1 MRSDLGL
8 HAADVLK
15 RIGFIRDPTEC
26 PGVLR
31 SLSHLNFCAPNLYM
45 LRNVAERHSGTAP
58 QPGSQMK
65 ITLANAEAALD
76 EVQRDTDKLHSQE
89 LRKAIADYI
98 ETQREA
104 LKALRKKLH

>member
-1 MRSDLGL
+1 LNYSG
-8 HAADVLK
+8 AA
-15 RIGFIRDPTEC
+15 
-26 PGVLR
+26 
-31 SLSHLNFCAPNLYM
+31 S
-45 LRNVAERHSGTAP
+45 

-89 LRKAIADYI
+89 LRKVIAEYI
-98 ETQREA
+98 ETQRAA